1 VIVAADERESLLHDL
16 MVETGASWNAM
27 PLAWRAVTVAGV
39 VVFVGLNLLVGHEAG
54 GPLIASLRVLALIAM
69 VGGSVESARVA
80 DEFYQRVY
88 LHACAYAFIAS
99 TLILYG
105 LFEFGVNL
113 GVRSVSVVVATFLIS
128 FVAAFAVNRRG

>member
-1 VIVAADERESLLHDL
+1 VNVAADERESLVHDL

-39 VVFVGLNLLVGHEAG
+39 VMFVGLNLLVGREAG
-54 GPLIASLRVLALIAM
+54 GPAIASLRVLALIAM
-69 VGGSVESARVA
+69 VSGSVESARVA

-99 TLILYG
+99 TLILYA

-113 GVRSVSVVVATFLIS
+113 GVRSVSVVVTTFVIS
-128 FVAAFAVNRRG
+128 FVVAFAVNRRG